1 MKRKLGS
8 EYLPSSRAAS
18 RARIRASGEAVTGRL
33 AMVVPAW
40 RRARRVKA
48 DPFELAARGA
58 LGGALTANPYGPRVD
73 GETPCTMSSANSVR
87 ACSGKKCDTEKG

>member
-1 MKRKLGS
+1 MWKLGP
-8 EYLPSSRAAS
+8 EYLPSSRATS
-18 RARIRASGEAVTGRL
+18 RACVRVTDEAITKGL
-33 AMVVPAW
+33 AVVVPAW

-48 DPFELAARGA
+48 SPFELAARGA

-87 ACSGKKCDTEKG
+87 AYSGKKCDAEKG